1 MSLVVLLFIIGFIG
15 SFISGMVGIG
25 GAIINYPMILYIPV
39 LLGFTGYTSHEVSGI
54 TAVQVFFATFAGAWA
69 YRKSNDMNK
78 TLVMYMG
85 ASILIGSFIGS
96 FGANILEEHTVNVV
110 YAALATIA
118 AIMMFV
124 PKQNNSG
131 EMVSKLVS
139 VRCRGS
145 FRHYRSWRFVPF
157 SSHYASYFKITTA
170 HDDRNIYRYYVYF
183 LNRDYYRKSDY
194 WASSYH
200 SSSNYCGCQY
210 ICCATWST
218 SREEAKSKSTAICIV
233 HFNCRHCC

>member
-1 MSLVVLLFIIGFIG
+1 
-15 SFISGMVGIG
+15 
-25 GAIINYPMILYIPV
+25 
-39 LLGFTGYTSHEVSGI
+39 
-54 TAVQVFFATFAGAWA
+54 
-69 YRKSNDMNK
+69 
-78 TLVMYMG
+78 
-85 ASILIGSFIGS
+85 
-96 FGANILEEHTVNVV
+96 
-110 YAALATIA
+110 
-118 AIMMFV
+118 MMFV

-131 EMVSKLVS
+131 DVKYNKWLASLLAFV
-139 VRCRGS
+139 VGS

-183 LNRDYYRKSDY
+183 LNRDYYRKNGY

-200 SSSNYCGCQY
+200 SSSNYCGCKY
-210 ICCATWST
+210 ISRHLGT